1 MTLYFR
7 KIRKTRNGQIGEGRT
22 GLSGFLEFETVCLKR
37 RKSANGE
44 WSGLTDS
51 YVGACFSSL
60 VIAVVFIWV
69 VFNQH
74 GTYLHMC
81 VISREATEN
90 GK

>member
-1 MTLYFR
+1 M
-7 KIRKTRNGQIGEGRT
+7 
-22 GLSGFLEFETVCLKR
+22 CLKR

-51 YVGACFSSL
+51 YFGAYFGSL

-74 GTYLHMC
+74 GTDLHMC
-81 VISREATEN
+81 VISREATAD